1 MFITWNNTLVNADNL
16 SYMMAKNKTLLFA
29 LQSRNYLIEYGSEDL
44 AKKAFSKVRVAIAK
58 GSSIVDISESKL
70 KETT

>member
-1 MFITWNNTLVNADNL
+1 MFITWNNTLINADNI
-16 SYMMAKNKTLLFA
+16 SYMMAKNKTLVFA

-44 AKKAFSKVRVAIAK
+44 AKKALSNIRIAIAK

-70 KETT
+70 KEVI

>member
-1 MFITWNNTLVNADNL
+1 MFITWNNTLVNANNI

-44 AKKAFSKVRVAIAK
+44 AKKALSKVRIAIAK
-58 GSSIVDISESKL
+58 NSSIVDISESKIQ
-70 KETT
+70 EVI

>member
-1 MFITWNNTLVNADNL
+1 MFITWNNTLVNANNI

-44 AKKAFSKVRVAIAK
+44 AKKALSKVRVAIAK
-58 GSSIVDISESKL
+58 NSSIVDISESKIQ
-70 KETT
+70 EVI